1 MTDTKLGHSR
11 MAIYI
16 SAFLIPFLMMQ
27 IFWAICGIYPY
38 GDRSI
43 LTGDMNVE
51 FVNFYSYFINTL
63 KTKNDWSYMF
73 AKTLGGDFPGLAAFQ
88 LHDPLLF
95 LLLLFP
101 QDKVVTGIE
110 LIFSLQVSVAALSA
124 SVLLNNRY
132 RQSWM
137 SLLFSTGY
145 AFSSFFFG
153 YLVLT
158 IYFGALA
165 ILPLVLYFFMKFL
178 DDGDNPVMF
187 ILSAC
192 LYIYINY
199 HMGFMLCIFL
209 VILYASRII
218 ADTSYL
224 KRLPSLVISGITI
237 ILIDGFFLVRT
248 GLSLLG
254 EKTTEGADYGFYRR
268 FPMNQL
274 FAGMFSGC
282 ARNDLR
288 PLIYCGVVPFF
299 FAVVYFLLS
308 GIKIREKIANLAVLA
323 VIAVSMWINTID
335 AVWHGFNN
343 PEGFYWRYAY
353 YISITV
359 IVIGYK
365 GFVHLHYDENE
376 EGGSDKTRI
385 VLVSAAVIVL
395 YLAWLVIVHNPYMD
409 RQRLIINVLIIGLAA
424 AVTIIM
430 IKRNRIQTLGFVL
443 LFIISVTEMLYSS
456 KTAYLCLNSEG
467 GTLPAIAEFKEDYR
481 NINDVITYVKEQD
494 DGFYRIEKDFDRGIN
509 DPSMFD
515 YIGLSHDS
523 SCEKDSI
530 LDWLVNFGFCKTVY
544 FTYYNGGSTSFVDDF
559 FGIKYYISQYDSIE
573 KPYEKMSYDGKY
585 HAFRNDNA
593 LPMAYIAPSGLA
605 DTDIRDGNTFEKQNR
620 IASYWS
626 DDPIYIKA
634 EPEIKLEGVKET
646 DKGHY
651 ERTDEEGYIIYN
663 ITAEYEMPL
672 YFYFYAPDR
681 QNGAVFVNGESYD
694 VYFTVNH
701 WNTLCAGTYR
711 PGDNIEIKM
720 QAVDNEL
727 VISEACFYY
736 ENENALNEWG
746 KEADEL
752 NGSIGDVTEI
762 TSSHLE
768 FMTDSTQPRTVIM
781 SIPYEKSWRITCDG
795 KELEASPAIDILM
808 SFEIPEGNHVI
819 DMKYTPEGTSVGI
832 LLSILGIVM
841 FVCLIMYD
849 KKKGKRQKTVFLT
862 KDEYLQR

>member
-1 MTDTKLGHSR
+1 
-11 MAIYI
+11 
-16 SAFLIPFLMMQ
+16 
-27 IFWAICGIYPY
+27 
-38 GDRSI
+38 
-43 LTGDMNVE
+43 
-51 FVNFYSYFINTL
+51 
-63 KTKNDWSYMF
+63 
-73 AKTLGGDFPGLAAFQ
+73 
-88 LHDPLLF
+88 
-95 LLLLFP
+95 
-101 QDKVVTGIE
+101 
-110 LIFSLQVSVAALSA
+110 
-124 SVLLNNRY
+124 
-132 RQSWM
+132 
-137 SLLFSTGY
+137 
-145 AFSSFFFG
+145 
-153 YLVLT
+153 
-158 IYFGALA
+158 
-165 ILPLVLYFFMKFL
+165 
-178 DDGDNPVMF
+178 
-187 ILSAC
+187 
-192 LYIYINY
+192 
-199 HMGFMLCIFL
+199 
-209 VILYASRII
+209 
-218 ADTSYL
+218 
-224 KRLPSLVISGITI
+224 
-237 ILIDGFFLVRT
+237 
-248 GLSLLG
+248 
-254 EKTTEGADYGFYRR
+254 
-268 FPMNQL
+268 
-274 FAGMFSGC
+274 
-282 ARNDLR
+282 
-288 PLIYCGVVPFF
+288 
-299 FAVVYFLLS
+299 
-308 GIKIREKIANLAVLA
+308 
-323 VIAVSMWINTID
+323 
-335 AVWHGFNN
+335 
-343 PEGFYWRYAY
+343 
-353 YISITV
+353 
-359 IVIGYK
+359 
-365 GFVHLHYDENE
+365 
-376 EGGSDKTRI
+376 
-385 VLVSAAVIVL
+385 
-395 YLAWLVIVHNPYMD
+395 
-409 RQRLIINVLIIGLAA
+409 
-424 AVTIIM
+424 
-430 IKRNRIQTLGFVL
+430 
-443 LFIISVTEMLYSS
+443 
-456 KTAYLCLNSEG
+456 
-467 GTLPAIAEFKEDYR
+467 
-481 NINDVITYVKEQD
+481 
-494 DGFYRIEKDFDRGIN
+494 
-509 DPSMFD
+509 
-515 YIGLSHDS
+515 
-523 SCEKDSI
+523 
-530 LDWLVNFGFCKTVY
+530 
-544 FTYYNGGSTSFVDDF
+544 
-559 FGIKYYISQYDSIE
+559 
-573 KPYEKMSYDGKY
+573 MSYDGKY

-736 ENENALNEWG
+736 EDENALNEWG